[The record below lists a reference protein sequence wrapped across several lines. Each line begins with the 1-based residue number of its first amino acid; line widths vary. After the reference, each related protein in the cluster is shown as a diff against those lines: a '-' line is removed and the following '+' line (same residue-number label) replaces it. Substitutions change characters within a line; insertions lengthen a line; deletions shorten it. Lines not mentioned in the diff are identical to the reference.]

1 MAVTQRILTRVILEE
16 IHPFV
21 SSSLPFLSPV
31 EGMGFL
37 RDTEAAFRDQWRWPL
52 FLQWTATA
60 TETET
65 VSYEIEEAGVY
76 VVLPLPLPSS

>member
-60 TETET
+60 T